1 MACGRR
7 RAVGAG
13 GLPQN
18 AAQPCLHPPPRPGSP
33 DMPLRFPLPALILA
47 LSVLQAP
54 ARAETPSA
62 ASLDRLLVVTQAEK
76 LTDSVVQQVN
86 ATMRPMMEQALAS
99 RTMTAEQR
107 ARADQF
113 MSSFVEK
120 MNKIMADEMSWDRMK
135 AMNLQIYGEAFTQQ
149 EVDDLI
155 VFYESPTGKAFVEKM
170 PLVMQKSMTLMQQR
184 MAPMMER
191 IQAAAKQTADEFRS
205 QQAPAGPADAASAP
219 APAPLRPKIKP
230 KA

>member
-1 MACGRR
+1 MQAFSVHHPPL
-7 RAVGAG
+7 A
-13 GLPQN
+13 GLP
-18 AAQPCLHPPPRPGSP
+18 S
-33 DMPLRFPLPALILA
+33 MSLRFHVIVLGLA
-47 LSVLQAP
+47 LSLGQAP
-54 ARAETPSA
+54 ARAEPPSA
-62 ASLDRLLVVTQAEK
+62 ASLDKLLAVTQAEK

-86 ATMRPMMEQALAS
+86 ATMRPMMEQALETKS
-99 RTMTAEQR
+99 LTAEQR
-107 ARADQF
+107 ERANKF

-120 MNKIMADEMSWDRMK
+120 MNKIMADELSWDRMK

-184 MAPMMER
+184 MGPMMAR
-191 IQAAAKQTADEFRS
+191 IQAAAKETADEFKS
-205 QQAPAGPADAASAP
+205 LQAPAPASAP
-219 APAPLRPKIKP
+219 AAAPVPVKPKIKP